1 MSIMNIIFSQLKGCW
16 ERRNSESYIKS
27 LRKKGIKIGNDCILR
42 SPGTTRIDTQRPELI
57 TIGNGVD
64 MNKNFQILT
73 HDWCSRV
80 FRGYYHDF
88 INSTGRVFIGD
99 NIYFGTDVIILGGV
113 RIGNNCIIAAGSI
126 VTRDIPDNSVAAGTP
141 CRVICSLDE
150 YYEKRK
156 KKALSEAVERINC
169 FIERFHRDPHPKE
182 LREEFIYY
190 VNKSNVSK
198 YESIGVPIRAQLREA
213 YNDWLEKHAESMF
226 PDFDSFIK
234 YCKKQRN
241 N

>member
-99 NIYFGTDVIILGGV
+99 NIYYWYRCYYTGG
-113 RIGNNCIIAAGSI
+113 
-126 VTRDIPDNSVAAGTP
+126 
-141 CRVICSLDE
+141 
-150 YYEKRK
+150 RK
-156 KKALSEAVERINC
+156 N
-169 FIERFHRDPHPKE
+169 
-182 LREEFIYY
+182 
-190 VNKSNVSK
+190 
-198 YESIGVPIRAQLREA
+198 
-213 YNDWLEKHAESMF
+213 W
-226 PDFDSFIK
+226 
-234 YCKKQRN
+234 
-241 N
+241 